1 MGFGRAGVQLG
12 LTEGRRVAGSN
23 PDLSTSL
30 IGHAKAISYNL
41 ASFSWPG
48 WDEQEIELCVSDIAM
63 ELDAAKLN
71 LRLTIE
77 LKRGA
82 GPMRKAHW
90 LWEHTS
96 LPQAA
101 WIRPGPTSMKPADL
115 QKMMARNSECCWP
128 RVIASSWTV

>member
-1 MGFGRAGVQLG
+1 M
-12 LTEGRRVAGSN
+12 AGSN
-23 PDLSTSL
+23 PDLSISL

-41 ASFSWPG
+41 ASFSWLE
-48 WDEQEIELCVSDIAM
+48 WDEQRIELSVSDIAM

-71 LRLTIE
+71 LRLAIK

-101 WIRPGPTSMKPADL
+101 
-115 QKMMARNSECCWP
+115 
-128 RVIASSWTV
+128 